1 MDEWIDEGTLR
12 VSPTIQ
18 QLNNPTIQFHWLLW
32 IDG

>member
-1 MDEWIDEGTLR
+1 MVDEDAARL
-12 VSPTIQ
+12 SNIQ